1 MPSPFII
8 AVDGPSGSGK
18 SSVSRA
24 IATEFGLAYLDT
36 GAMYRAMTWWMLQHG
51 IDVADPHAVAAHVD
65 EPILVSG
72 MDPQAPTITVDG
84 VDVSGPIREA
94 DVTGAVS
101 LVSAV
106 PQVRQRLVATQ
117 QQAAEDATVGIVIEG
132 RDIGTVVLPNADLKI
147 YLTADQDVRAAR
159 RAAEDAA
166 RAGGTDVDA
175 AVVAAT
181 EAALAARDAID
192 SNREASPLAMADDAV
207 HVDAT
212 TLSLAEVI
220 DVVRQLAVRTQQA

>member
-51 IDVADPHAVAAHVD
+51 IDVADPLAVAAHVD
-65 EPILVSG
+65 EPMLVSG

>member
-1 MPSPFII
+1 MPSPFIL

-18 SSVSRA
+18 SRVSRA

-84 VDVSGPIREA
+84 VDVSGPIREP